1 MQYTKKQ
8 AIDIVVNCAEKY
20 RDELN
25 NRNLLFVCM
34 DKHKQLSYIE
44 VTFHDYSYMHMTG
57 LRPVKKSQGENNEE
71 LTVYSAAEF
80 YERCLAHRLSPDD
93 FDFSD
98 KGTTPMKLDILP
110 YIINKSLMVNMVGDF
125 SSMRPKL
132 YTEKLAGGTKACVGF
147 VKDKESGEYIPNTVL
162 KEDIRNNVSDYV
174 RVIVTYR
181 KKISEEKYS
190 EIVYFTRK
198 IDWSKAVF
206 SEEYSY
212 LPVPEISE

>member
-1 MQYTKKQ
+1 MQYSKKN
-8 AIDIVVNCAEKY
+8 AIDIVVSCAEKY
-20 RDELN
+20 QDELN

-57 LRPVKKSQGENNEE
+57 LRPAKDNRSDSMSF
-71 LTVYSAAEF
+71 SAAEF

-93 FDFSD
+93 FEFSD
-98 KGTTPMKLDILP
+98 KGTTTMKLDILP
-110 YIINKSLMVNMVGDF
+110 YIINKSLMANMVGDF

-147 VKDKESGEYIPNTVL
+147 VKDEESGEYIPNTVL

-190 EIVYFTRK
+190 EIVYFARK
-198 IDWSKAVF
+198 ADWSKVVF

-212 LPVPEISE
+212 LPLPETQDIVM